1 MSRTRRAGWSTSAHK
16 MLVTGAMPG
25 NALRIRVPPGQR
37 KKQSEVHLTDRY
49 FGHFREAP
57 RERRAF
63 RSDADAAPFFWRGA
77 MKLCERL

>member
-1 MSRTRRAGWSTSAHK
+1 

-37 KKQSEVHLTDRY
+37 KKQSEVHLNDQH
-49 FGHFREAP
+49 FGLCREAP
-57 RERRAF
+57 RERGVLRF
-63 RSDADAAPFFWRGA
+63 DADAAPFFWRGP